1 MTFILYQICY
11 NSYYKGDIINKV
23 FTKDNIKN
31 FIQVNIGT
39 FILAL
44 SLHFFLVPSRLI
56 AGGASGFA
64 MIMSTVT
71 GVPMSTI
78 YFFVN
83 IILIILGITTI
94 GATFGVLTIYSSL
107 ICSGFLYILENYYPM
122 KAPFSDDLF
131 INLMFGIFISA
142 TGISLVLNSGAST
155 GGSDIVG
162 KIIEK
167 YTPLSFGNGLIICDG
182 CITAA
187 TFALYG
193 VRIGMYCILGVFI
206 NSFFIDTMVAGFN
219 KKYNVCITSDK
230 IEEIN
235 EFILNS
241 ICRGSTIYMA
251 KGGYSSEDK
260 KILMS
265 VLDKK
270 QYILLRDFVK
280 KIDKKAF
287 LYVYSVSEIEGEGFT
302 Y

>member
-1 MTFILYQICY
+1 M
-11 NSYYKGDIINKV
+11 NKV

-83 IILIILGITTI
+83 IILIILGIITI

-230 IEEIN
+230 IEE
-235 EFILNS
+235 
-241 ICRGSTIYMA
+241 
-251 KGGYSSEDK
+251 K
-260 KILMS
+260 
-265 VLDKK
+265 
-270 QYILLRDFVK
+270 
-280 KIDKKAF
+280 
-287 LYVYSVSEIEGEGFT
+287 
-302 Y
+302 

>member
-1 MTFILYQICY
+1 M
-11 NSYYKGDIINKV
+11 NKV

-83 IILIILGITTI
+83 IILIILGIITI

-107 ICSGFLYILENYYPM
+107 ICAGFLYILENYYPM

>member
-1 MTFILYQICY
+1 M
-11 NSYYKGDIINKV
+11 NKV

-83 IILIILGITTI
+83 IILIILGIITI

-206 NSFFIDTMVAGFN
+206 NSYFIDTMVAGFN

>member
-1 MTFILYQICY
+1 M
-11 NSYYKGDIINKV
+11 NKV

-78 YFFVN
+78 YLCVN
-83 IILIILGITTI
+83 IILIILGIITI

-182 CITAA
+182 CITAT

-235 EFILNS
+235 EFILKS

>member
-1 MTFILYQICY
+1 M
-11 NSYYKGDIINKV
+11 NKV

-64 MIMSTVT
+64 MILSTVT

-78 YFFVN
+78 YLCVN
-83 IILIILGITTI
+83 IILIILGIITI

-167 YTPLSFGNGLIICDG
+167 YTPLSFGSGLIICDG

-235 EFILNS
+235 EFILKS

>member
-1 MTFILYQICY
+1 M
-11 NSYYKGDIINKV
+11 NKV

-83 IILIILGITTI
+83 IILIILGIITI

-167 YTPLSFGNGLIICDG
+167 YTPHSFGNGLIICDG
-182 CITAA
+182 CISAV

>member
-1 MTFILYQICY
+1 M
-11 NSYYKGDIINKV
+11 NKV

-83 IILIILGITTI
+83 IILIILGIITI

-235 EFILNS
+235 EFILKS

>member
-1 MTFILYQICY
+1 M
-11 NSYYKGDIINKV
+11 NKV

-78 YFFVN
+78 YLFVN
-83 IILIILGITTI
+83 IILIILGIITI

>member
-1 MTFILYQICY
+1 
-11 NSYYKGDIINKV
+11 
-23 FTKDNIKN
+23 
-31 FIQVNIGT
+31 
-39 FILAL
+39 
-44 SLHFFLVPSRLI
+44 
-56 AGGASGFA
+56 
-64 MIMSTVT
+64 
-71 GVPMSTI
+71 
-78 YFFVN
+78 
-83 IILIILGITTI
+83 
-94 GATFGVLTIYSSL
+94 
-107 ICSGFLYILENYYPM
+107 
-122 KAPFSDDLF
+122 
-131 INLMFGIFISA
+131 
-142 TGISLVLNSGAST
+142 
-155 GGSDIVG
+155 
-162 KIIEK
+162 
-167 YTPLSFGNGLIICDG
+167 
-182 CITAA
+182 
-187 TFALYG
+187 
-193 VRIGMYCILGVFI
+193 
-206 NSFFIDTMVAGFN
+206 MVAGFN

>member
-1 MTFILYQICY
+1 M
-11 NSYYKGDIINKV
+11 NKV

-78 YFFVN
+78 YLCVN
-83 IILIILGITTI
+83 IILIILGIITI

-167 YTPLSFGNGLIICDG
+167 YTPLSFGSGLIICDG

-235 EFILNS
+235 EFILKS

>member
-1 MTFILYQICY
+1 M
-11 NSYYKGDIINKV
+11 NKV

-83 IILIILGITTI
+83 IILIILGIITI

-167 YTPLSFGNGLIICDG
+167 YTPLSFGSGLIICDG

-235 EFILNS
+235 EFILKS

>member
-1 MTFILYQICY
+1 M
-11 NSYYKGDIINKV
+11 NKV
-23 FTKDNIKN
+23 FTKDNLKT

-83 IILIILGITTI
+83 IILIILGIITI
-94 GATFGVLTIYSSL
+94 GATFGVLTIFSSL

>member
-1 MTFILYQICY
+1 M
-11 NSYYKGDIINKV
+11 NKV

-83 IILIILGITTI
+83 IILIILGIITI